1 MARRRGWGG
10 TPPQSDEE
18 AARRIVAAAVGL
30 VATTGSAVSLAD
42 VAAALGVIR
51 QTVYRYF
58 PTAEALMRAVAIA
71 SVDDFL
77 DRLTAH
83 VRGIHDPADA
93 LTEGTL
99 YTLDAVTRSPQLGA
113 MLSSANPHN
122 HSREL
127 TSAEAQEF
135 GRRMIDR
142 FDVDWALHG
151 YDEASLRELVE
162 FNLRVMLSFF
172 LAPND
177 PSRSPDELR
186 RFLRRWL
193 GEAVA
198 AQAGR
203 NSR

>member
-10 TPPQSDEE
+10 NPPRDDEE
-18 AARRIVAAAVGL
+18 AGRRIIAAAVDL
-30 VATTGSAVSLAD
+30 VAETGSAVSLAD

-58 PTAEALMRAVAIA
+58 PTADALMRAVAIA

-77 DRLTAH
+77 DRLTEH
-83 VRGIHDPADA
+83 VQGIHDPADA

-113 MLSSANPHN
+113 MLSSTSPLN
-122 HSREL
+122 REM
-127 TSAEAQEF
+127 TSQESLAL
-135 GRRMIDR
+135 GMRMIDR
-142 FDVDWALHG
+142 FDVDWKQHG
-151 YDEASLRELVE
+151 YDEPSLRELVE
-162 FNLRVMLSFF
+162 FTLRIMLSFIV
-172 LAPND
+172 APND
-177 PSRSPDELR
+177 SDRSADGLR

-198 AQAGR
+198 AQR
-203 NSR
+203 NRPAP